1 MKTLKY
7 LFLILC
13 FPFLTGCFK
22 DETTVDTVRISEIS
36 IDTLKMQKVYNIDQN
51 EELVISTEGLV
62 SQTERPL
69 PLTYE
74 WQVNYKFYSD
84 SSALRFASNELGSF
98 PARLKISNEHGS
110 SFYEFTLNINSAY
123 EKGIAI
129 LSSNS
134 EGEPLLSIMRE
145 LSDKEIAEGKKRS
158 FNSNCLAVTNPDIEF
173 PRNPTD
179 IGQREKQLFISFKD
193 QPSIY
198 ALNSS
203 MLNVESIIANND
215 PDFIPE
221 RMLITD
227 NAGRAAPV
235 ISENGKIYKMATLEG
250 LIVNYGK
257 LMSSIYDKNTILI
270 KNLNQDAAIF
280 WDTKKEAIIDF
291 YGETYEY
298 SSADTAYFPYKNVKL
313 YYDLDFKGHMPIA
326 LYDRDGKYFTM
337 ITCKNN
343 VFMKTTIDFMWGTQK
358 SDYSMGS
365 GLSEKQV
372 VINGTPEFTS
382 ETPYV
387 SNTTYQ
393 CLFYASGNKIYRW
406 YYNTATSFPTEPWCT
421 LDDLEGA
428 EITSLAVSPDNQQLY
443 VGVHQ
448 PQASG
453 LNGSFYLLNC
463 NTGKNEGDSPYLNV
477 AYKPIKIVYKPR

>member
-7 LFLILC
+7 LFIILC
-13 FPFLTGCFK
+13 LPLLSGCFK

-36 IDTLKMQKVYNIDQN
+36 IDTLKMQKVYNIDQH
-51 EELVISTEGLV
+51 EELLISTEGLV

-74 WQVNYKFYSD
+74 WEVNYKFYSD
-84 SSALRFASNELGSF
+84 SSALRFSSNELGSF

-129 LSSNS
+129 LSSNAK
-134 EGEPLLSIMRE
+134 GEPLLSIMRE
-145 LSDKEIAEGKKRS
+145 LSDKEIAEGKKRF
-158 FNSNCLAVTNPDIEF
+158 FNTNCLEVNNPDIEF
-173 PRNPTD
+173 PQNPTD
-179 IGQREKQLFISFKD
+179 FRQRDKQLFISFKN
-193 QPSIY
+193 QPSVY
-198 ALNSS
+198 ALNSQ
-203 MLNVESIIANND
+203 MLNVENIITDGN

-221 RMLITD
+221 RLLIVDGTG
-227 NAGRAAPV
+227 NASPV
-235 ISENGKIYKMATLEG
+235 ISESGKIYKMATLEG
-250 LIVNYGK
+250 LVVNYGTQ
-257 LMSSIYDKNTILI
+257 MASTYDKNTALAIGLGY
-270 KNLNQDAAIF
+270 QDAVIF
-280 WDTKKEAIIDF
+280 WDAEKETIVDF
-291 YGETYEY
+291 YNYYYEY
-298 SSADTAYFPYKNVKL
+298 KAIDKG
-313 YYDLDFKGHMPIA
+313 LDFAGHSPVA
-326 LYDRDGKYFTM
+326 LYNRDGNYFTM
-337 ITCKNN
+337 ITCKNG
-343 VFMKTTIDFMWGTQK
+343 VYMKTSIAYTWMIWNADYTQQTF
-358 SDYSMGS
+358 
-365 GLSEKQV
+365 GLSDNQV
-372 VINGTPEFTS
+372 VVAGTPELTS

-406 YYNTATSFPTEPWCT
+406 YYNTATSFPTEPWRT

>member
-7 LFLILC
+7 LFFILC
-13 FPFLTGCFK
+13 LPLFAGCFE

-51 EELVISTEGLV
+51 EELLIPTEGLV
-62 SQTERPL
+62 SQSERQL

-74 WQVNYKFYSD
+74 WEVNYKFYSD
-84 SSALRFASNELGSF
+84 SSALRFTGNELGAF

-129 LSSNS
+129 LSDNS

-145 LSDKEIAEGKKRS
+145 LSDREIAEGKKR
-158 FNSNCLAVTNPDIEF
+158 FFTTNCLAVNNPGVEF
-173 PRNPTD
+173 PRQPTD
-179 IGQREKQLFISFKD
+179 FRQRDKQLFISFKD
-193 QPSIY
+193 KPSVY
-198 ALNSS
+198 ALNSK
-203 MLNVESIIANND
+203 MLNVENIITDGN

-221 RMLITD
+221 RLLVVDGT
-227 NAGRAAPV
+227 GAASPV
-235 ISENGKIYKMATLEG
+235 ISESRKIYKMATLEG
-250 LIVNYGK
+250 LIVNYGRQ
-257 LMSSIYDKNTILI
+257 MASTYDKNVVLA
-270 KNLNQDAAIF
+270 KGLGYQDAIIF
-280 WDTKKEAIIDF
+280 WDMEKETIVDF
-291 YGETYEY
+291 YNYYYEY
-298 SSADTAYFPYKNVKL
+298 SAADQG
-313 YYDLDFKGHMPIA
+313 LDFRGHSPIA
-326 LYDRDGKYFTM
+326 LYERDGNYFTM
-337 ITCKNN
+337 ITCKDG
-343 VFMKTTIDFMWGTQK
+343 VFMKTSIAYTWTIWN
-358 SDYSMGS
+358 SDYTQQSF
-365 GLSEKQV
+365 GLSDNQV
-372 VINGTPEFTS
+372 VINGTPALTS
-382 ETPYV
+382 ESPYV

-406 YYNTATSFPTEPWCT
+406 YYNTATSFPPEPWRT

-443 VGVHQ
+443 VGVYQ

-477 AYKPIKIVYKPR
+477 AYKPLKVVYKPR

>member
-7 LFLILC
+7 LFVILYL
-13 FPFLTGCFK
+13 PLLTGCFK

-51 EELVISTEGLV
+51 EELLIPTEGLV
-62 SQTERPL
+62 SQTERSL

-98 PARLKISNEHGS
+98 PVRLKISNEHGS

-145 LSDKEIAEGKKRS
+145 LSDREIAEGKKRS
-158 FNSNCLAVTNPDIEF
+158 FNSNCLAVTNPGFEF

-179 IGQREKQLFISFKD
+179 IGQREKQLYISFKN
-193 QPSIY
+193 QPSVY

-203 MLNVESIIANND
+203 MLNVESIIVNNY

-227 NAGRAAPV
+227 NSGRTAPV
-235 ISENGKIYKMATLEG
+235 IAANQAMYKMVTFEG
-250 LIVNYGK
+250 LVVNYGTQ
-257 LMSSIYDKNTILI
+257 LASTYDKNAVLYKTGPWQ
-270 KNLNQDAAIF
+270 NYYIF
-280 WDTKKEAIIDF
+280 WDTQKEAIVYFD
-291 YGETYEY
+291 EY
-298 SSADTAYFPYKNVKL
+298 NEKNSLQEK
-313 YYDLDFKGHMPIA
+313 LDFTGHVPVA
-326 LYDRDGKYFTM
+326 AYERDENYFTM
-337 ITCKNN
+337 LTLKDG
-343 VFMKTTIDFMWGTQK
+343 VFMKTSIAYTWTIWNA
-358 SDYSMGS
+358 DYTESS
-365 GLSEKQV
+365 FGLSDNQV
-372 VINGTPEFTS
+372 VINGTPELTS
-382 ETPYV
+382 ESPYV

-443 VGVHQ
+443 VGVYQ

-477 AYKPIKIVYKPR
+477 AYKPLRVVYKPQ